1 MFNSTTSTGLLN
13 TQASRCD
20 LLLSSN
26 VLHLSNNISLEE
38 MLAGLLFF
46 LPCVTSDRL
55 WVSCGC
61 CMLNGKL
68 MVNGLF
74 WMRPNRVKSQLV
86 NGLFQVLVSLIGKI
100 LYGCIRDLGFN
111 SHLYQKLIGM
121 NERERELC
129 NCGIS
134 VNALLT
140 STFWPHFHFGLY
152 FSILPFLVLKMK
164 NWRLMWS
171 FPLTH

>member
-1 MFNSTTSTGLLN
+1 
-13 TQASRCD
+13 
-20 LLLSSN
+20 
-26 VLHLSNNISLEE
+26 
-38 MLAGLLFF
+38 
-46 LPCVTSDRL
+46 
-55 WVSCGC
+55 
-61 CMLNGKL
+61 MLNGKL

-86 NGLFQVLVSLIGKI
+86 NGLFQVLVSLTSTI

-140 STFWPHFHFGLY
+140 STF
-152 FSILPFLVLKMK
+152 
-164 NWRLMWS
+164 
-171 FPLTH
+171 

>member
-74 WMRPNRVKSQLV
+74 
-86 NGLFQVLVSLIGKI
+86 QVLVSLTSKI

-129 NCGIS
+129 NCDIG